1 MPLENKSV
9 ILTGGAG
16 GIGALVAGELS
27 KLGAHLTVVDRVE
40 KLPYDADYIRG
51 DLSTVQGIADV
62 ATALRALD
70 ADVLINLAGIQYFGP
85 FEGQALEHVQFSY
98 TVNLVA
104 PVALAQ
110 AVVPKMKRRHD
121 GHIVNIGSIFGS
133 ISYAHFVTYSSA
145 KAGLRSFSE
154 ALRRE
159 LNGTGIEVTYI
170 APRAVKTPLNSSRV
184 MEYAA
189 LTKMAMDEP
198 AGVAKRIAEA
208 IAGRKKDVYI
218 GFPESLF
225 VRLNAVLPRMVDA
238 AVVKSDRQASTLF
251 TSPSH

>member
-1 MPLENKSV
+1 MPLRNKSV
-9 ILTGGAG
+9 ALTGGAG

-27 KLGAHLTVVDRVE
+27 KLGARLTVVDRVE
-40 KLPYDADYIRG
+40 KLPFEADYIRG
-51 DLSTVQGIADV
+51 DLSTVEGIAEV
-62 ATALRALD
+62 ASALRAID
-70 ADVLINLAGIQYFGP
+70 ADVLVNLAGIQYFGP
-85 FEGQALEHVQFSY
+85 FEGQTLEHVQSSY

-110 AVVPKMKRRHD
+110 AVVPQMKRRGR

-133 ISYAHFVTYSSA
+133 IGFAHFVTYSSA

-159 LNGTGIEVTYI
+159 LSGTGIEVTYV
-170 APRAVKTPLNSSRV
+170 APRAVKTQLNSARV

-189 LTKMAMDEP
+189 LTKMTMDEP
-198 AGVAKRIAEA
+198 AGVAKRIATA

-218 GFPESLF
+218 GFPEGLF
-225 VRLNAVLPRMVDA
+225 VRLNAVTPRLVDA
-238 AVVKSDRQASTLF
+238 ALAKTDRRAAGLF
-251 TSPSH
+251 AA